1 MSTDVPAGDGSPE
14 VIPSEV
20 DPDVEC
26 VRTDLAEAGAGAPPP
41 DISGPPP
48 SGASSAV
55 RGRRLCPEGYT
66 PRTRRRH
73 STLDGKRVVTG
84 SPPVPNPEPPP
95 ERPEPP
101 EPGAPPPGTG
111 QTS

>member
-1 MSTDVPAGDGSPE
+1 MSSDVPPGDGRPE

-20 DPDVEC
+20 DPDIEC
-26 VRTDLAEAGAGAPPP
+26 VRTDLAGEGAASPPPP
-41 DISGPPP
+41 DATGPPP
-48 SGASSAV
+48 PSPVFPASSAV

-66 PRTRRRH
+66 PRRRH
-73 STLDGKRVVTG
+73 RDYTLDGKRIVSD

-95 ERPEPP
+95 EPDKPS
-101 EPGAPPPGTG
+101 TD